1 MTKATNPDRLTVP
14 AGQRTLDVLVDGPP
28 GGLALVLHSGT
39 PAGLAAFAPMTQEAS
54 ARGLRTVR
62 YSRPGYERSTP
73 QPGRRV
79 ADAAADVAAI
89 LDWIGAGQFVTA
101 GWSGGGPHA
110 LACAAGL
117 PGRCLAAATI
127 AGVAPR
133 ESPGLDW
140 LDGMGPENLQEFA
153 AAAEGEAALTRFLEA
168 AVSQLAGISA
178 PVVAEGL
185 GGLVSPVDVA
195 AITDEYAE
203 YLAAELRA
211 AVSGGIAGWRDDDLA
226 FIAGW
231 GFDLGAMDGQVPVA
245 IWQGGQDRM
254 VPAAHGAWLAAHVTG
269 ARPHLL
275 PDHGH
280 LTLAKTAFAE
290 ILDDLIALAGATGGR
305 ISLPMAT
312 GISASGSGPAAAGGG
327 LAAGGGPAAPGG
339 GQAPGGGSAA
349 PSGGRAVAGFELA
362 TVRDAYDA
370 MAADYAGRF
379 GADLDQLPLDAEILD
394 LLARRAGPRGPL
406 LDVGCGPAHVGGYLA
421 ARGAKVAGVDLAP
434 GMLAVARQQPGIGA
448 VAADMRRLP
457 LASGSCAAVVSFYAL
472 HHLPRAEL
480 PGVLREFRRV
490 LAADGELALAAHEGD
505 GEFAGREPMIVGT
518 LYSAAELERVVTQ
531 AGLRVDTVRRRDPLP
546 HERQSARVYLT
557 AIARPA

>member
-14 AGQRTLDVLVDGPP
+14 AGHRTLDVLVDGPP

-39 PAGLAAFAPMTQEAS
+39 PAGLAAFAPMTQAAS

-62 YSRPGYERSTP
+62 YTRPGYERSTP

-79 ADAAADVAAI
+79 ADAAADVATI

-117 PGRCLAAATI
+117 PGRCLAAASI

-133 ESPGLDW
+133 DSPGLDW
-140 LDGMGPENLQEFA
+140 LDGMGPENLQEFG

-168 AVSQLAGISA
+168 AVSQLAGISG
-178 PVVAEGL
+178 PVVAKGL

-226 FIAGW
+226 FMAGW
-231 GFDLGAMDGQVPVA
+231 GFDPGAMDGQVPVA

-275 PDHGH
+275 PGHGH
-280 LTLAKTAFAE
+280 LTLAKTALAE

-305 ISLPMAT
+305 TSLPMAT
-312 GISASGSGPAAAGGG
+312 GISDSGGS
-327 LAAGGGPAAPGG
+327 
-339 GQAPGGGSAA
+339 GGGSGGA
-349 PSGGRAVAGFELA
+349 PAGFDLA
-362 TVRDAYDA
+362 AVRAAYDA
-370 MAADYAGRF
+370 MAADYADRF

-406 LDVGCGPAHVGGYLA
+406 LDVGCGPGQVGGYLA

-480 PGVLREFRRV
+480 PAVLREFRRV
-490 LAADGELALAAHEGD
+490 LAADGELALAAHEGE
-505 GEFAGREPMIVGT
+505 GEFAGREPILLGT
-518 LYSAAELERVVTQ
+518 LYSAAELERAVAQ

-546 HERQSARVYLT
+546 HERQSGRVYLT
-557 AIARPA
+557 AIARPG